1 MTQES
6 AANQET
12 AASAGAVIVTGA
24 SRGIGEAIA
33 RTLAAAGWPLVL
45 VARSADR
52 LEALAAELGG
62 PERCLACPGDIGN
75 WDDAQRIA
83 AAAQAKFGTI
93 GGLVNNA
100 GVTRDGLIVRMTP
113 EQWQAPLDVNLN
125 GTFYFTRA
133 VGPIMMRQRQG
144 RIVNIASVIGLTGNA
159 GQANYAASKAGII
172 ALTKSVAKELGS
184 RGVTCN
190 AVAPGYIVTDMTSD
204 LPEKVQRDML
214 DRIPLKRFGEPQ
226 DVAGVVRFLLSAE
239 ASYITGQTLVVDG
252 GMIA

>member
-1 MTQES
+1 
-6 AANQET
+6 
-12 AASAGAVIVTGA
+12 
-24 SRGIGEAIA
+24 
-33 RTLAAAGWPLVL
+33 
-45 VARSADR
+45 
-52 LEALAAELGG
+52 
-62 PERCLACPGDIGN
+62 
-75 WDDAQRIA
+75 
-83 AAAQAKFGTI
+83 
-93 GGLVNNA
+93 
-100 GVTRDGLIVRMTP
+100 
-113 EQWQAPLDVNLN
+113 
-125 GTFYFTRA
+125 
-133 VGPIMMRQRQG
+133 
-144 RIVNIASVIGLTGNA
+144 VIGLTGNA